1 MRNISVLCLFILS
14 SVIGRAA
21 DLVTTEDFNAMTG
34 AGTIAYSSATTGGT
48 TDFVTYTCSGTSAE
62 FAGYGV
68 QGVCLC
74 LPKNGSTVTTS
85 LISNFKHLQFNY
97 FPDNKN
103 YLTPPS
109 TTMRISISED
119 GSSWTDITSS
129 ATGIKGVV
137 NVDMPTPGS
146 YYLKIQNT
154 NGTYPF
160 YISQIQY
167 TTESCN
173 CFKVR

>member
-1 MRNISVLCLFILS
+1 MN
-14 SVIGRAA
+14 
-21 DLVTTEDFNAMTG
+21 G
-34 AGTIAYSSATTGGT
+34 AGTITFTSGNKVGT
-48 TDFVTYTCSGTSAE
+48 TDFVTYTCSGTNAE

-74 LPKNGSTVTTS
+74 LPKSTSTVTTS

-97 FPDNKN
+97 FPSAN
-103 YLTPPS
+103 YLS
-109 TTMRISISED
+109 TMIISISED

-137 NVDMPTPGS
+137 NLDMPTPGS

-154 NGTYPF
+154 YSTNSF

>member
-1 MRNISVLCLFILS
+1 MRNISVLCLFVLC
-14 SVIGRAA
+14 SVIGRAEN
-21 DLVTTEDFNAMTG
+21 LVTTEDFNVMTG
-34 AGTIAYSSATTGGT
+34 AGTIAFSSGNKVGT

-62 FAGYGV
+62 FGV
-68 QGVCLC
+68 YKGVIFLC

-85 LISNFKHLQFNY
+85 QIGNFKHLDFYYDSSVNC
-97 FPDNKN
+97 
-103 YLTPPS
+103 LS
-109 TTMRISISED
+109 TMKISISED
-119 GSSWTDITSS
+119 GSTWTDITAS

-154 NGTYPF
+154 YSTNSF

>member
-14 SVIGRAA
+14 SIIGRAA

-34 AGTIAYSSATTGGT
+34 AGTITYSSANKVGT
-48 TDFVTYTCSGTSAE
+48 TDFVTYTCSGTNAE
-62 FAGYGV
+62 FGV
-68 QGVCLC
+68 YKGVIFLC

-85 LISNFKHLQFNY
+85 LISNFKHLDFYYDSSVNC
-97 FPDNKN
+97 
-103 YLTPPS
+103 LS
-109 TTMRISISED
+109 TMIISISED
-119 GSSWTDITSS
+119 GSSWTDITAS

-137 NVDMPTPGS
+137 NVDMLTPGS

-154 NGTYPF
+154 YSTNSF

>member
-1 MRNISVLCLFILS
+1 MRYLSVLCLFILS
-14 SVIGRAA
+14 SVIGRAE
-21 DLVTTEDFNAMTG
+21 DLVTTENFHAMYI
-34 AGTIAYSSATTGGT
+34 AGTLETESPYTVGV
-48 TDFVTYTCSGTSAE
+48 TDFVTYTCTGTNAKIWM
-62 FAGYGV
+62 YDT
-68 QGVCLC
+68 QICIC

-97 FPDNKN
+97 YPTTEN

-119 GSSWTDITSS
+119 GSSWTEITSS

-173 CFKVR
+173 CFRVR

>member
-34 AGTIAYSSATTGGT
+34 AGTIAYSSANKVGT

-62 FAGYGV
+62 FGV
-68 QGVCLC
+68 YKGVIFLC

-85 LISNFKHLQFNY
+85 LISNFKHLDFYYDSSVNC
-97 FPDNKN
+97 
-103 YLTPPS
+103 LS
-109 TTMRISISED
+109 TMRISISED
-119 GSSWTDITSS
+119 GSSWTDITAS
-129 ATGIKGVV
+129 ATGIIKGVV
-137 NVDMPTPGS
+137 NVDMPTQGS

>member
-14 SVIGRAA
+14 SVIGRAE
-21 DLVTTEDFNAMTG
+21 DLVTTEDFNVMTG
-34 AGTIAYSSATTGGT
+34 AGTIAYSSANKVGT

-74 LPKNGSTVTTS
+74 LPKNVSTVTTS

-97 FPDNKN
+97 FPSAN
-103 YLTPPS
+103 YLS
-109 TTMRISISED
+109 TMIISISED

-129 ATGIKGVV
+129 ATGNKGLV

>member
-14 SVIGRAA
+14 SVIGRAE

-34 AGTIAYSSATTGGT
+34 AGTIAYSSANTVGT
-48 TDFVTYTCSGTSAE
+48 TDFVTYTCSGKSAE
-62 FAGYGV
+62 FGV
-68 QGVCLC
+68 YKGVICLC

-97 FPDNKN
+97 FPDSKN

-119 GSSWTDITSS
+119 GSSWTDITAS
-129 ATGIKGVV
+129 AIGINGLV

-154 NGTYPF
+154 NGTKPF